1 MKKTEYGL
9 FTAITMIIGIVIGS
23 GIFFKSDNILVAT
36 GGSVSLG
43 VLVFCLAAISIIF
56 GSLSIAELASRTS
69 KAGGIITYAES
80 AYGES
85 AGCAFGWFHTFLY
98 YPTLIA
104 VVSWVAGIYICM
116 LFGIQGTLETQVGI
130 GFTLTIILFSV
141 NVISTKLGGYIQ
153 NGSTI
158 IKLIPLIVIAI
169 AGLAFG
175 DPSSVS
181 MNDVTQMQSASW
193 ITAIAP
199 IAFSFD
205 GWIIAT
211 SISHEIKDAKKNLP
225 LALIIAPIFILV
237 IYVLYFVG
245 ITTLVGPEQ
254 VMALGDAHVDRAA
267 NLLVGSMG
275 AKVILVFVVVSIMGT
290 VNGLILGMSRLPYSL
305 AIRNMFP
312 KSEKVSQV
320 SSKLAMPVTSAIVG
334 FIICTFWIAMHYL
347 TQKLGLLPNSDIS
360 EISIT
365 INYVG
370 YIILYVYVFKLARKG
385 EIKGIWR
392 GTINPILAT
401 LGSLMILFGSMGNPL
416 FWVYAIC
423 CALLIIASLVFWKN
437 KSKHLNNN
445 NKNVNV

>member
-9 FTAITMIIGIVIGS
+9 FTAIAMIVGIVIGS

-104 VVSWVAGIYICM
+104 VVSWVAGIYMCM

-130 GFTLTIILFSV
+130 GFALTIILFFV
-141 NVISTKLGGYIQ
+141 NVVSTKLGGYIQ

-193 ITAIAP
+193 IAAIAP

-211 SISHEIKDAKKNLP
+211 SISHEIKDAKRNLP

-245 ITTLVGPEQ
+245 ISTLVGPDQ
-254 VMALGDAHVDRAA
+254 VIALGDAHVDRAA
-267 NLLVGSMG
+267 NLLLGPMG
-275 AKVILVFVVVSIMGT
+275 AKVILVFVVISIMGT

-312 KSEKVSQV
+312 KSEAVSKVSP
-320 SSKLAMPVTSAIVG
+320 KLGMPVTSAIVG
-334 FIICTFWIAMHYL
+334 FIICTFWTAMHYF
-347 TQKLGLLPNSDIS
+347 TQKFGLLPNSDIS

-392 GTINPILAT
+392 GVINPILAT

-416 FWVYAIC
+416 FWTYAVC
-423 CALLIIASLVFWKN
+423 CALLIVASLIFWKN
-437 KSKHLNNN
+437 KSKNLNA
-445 NKNVNV
+445 

>member
-9 FTAITMIIGIVIGS
+9 FTAIAMIVGIVIGS

-130 GFTLTIILFSV
+130 GFALTIILFFV
-141 NVISTKLGGYIQ
+141 NVVSTKLGGYIQ

-181 MNDVTQMQSASW
+181 MSDVTQMQSASW
-193 ITAIAP
+193 IAAIAP

-245 ITTLVGPEQ
+245 ISTLVGPDQ
-254 VMALGDAHVDRAA
+254 VIALGDAHVDRAA
-267 NLLVGSMG
+267 NLLVGPMG
-275 AKVILVFVVVSIMGT
+275 AKVILVFVVISIMGT

-312 KSEKVSQV
+312 KSEAVSKV
-320 SSKLAMPVTSAIVG
+320 SSKLGMPVTSAIVG
-334 FIICTFWIAMHYL
+334 FIICTFWTAMHYF
-347 TQKLGLLPNSDIS
+347 TQKFGLLPNSDIS

-392 GTINPILAT
+392 GIINPILAT

-416 FWVYAIC
+416 FWTYAVC
-423 CALLIIASLVFWKN
+423 CALLIIAALIFWKN
-437 KSKHLNNN
+437 KSKNLNA
-445 NKNVNV
+445 